1 MNNKEYKMKTHQLLF
16 ICGVILVA
24 GASAAH
30 PISAIIAG
38 SMGLVLMALASVF

>member
-1 MNNKEYKMKTHQLLF
+1 MNNKEYKMKTSEHLF
-16 ICGVILVA
+16 LCGVILVA

-38 SMGLVLMALASVF
+38 SMGLVLIALANMF